1 MSARWE
7 NHMTPQQIADSCED
21 AAAILEGNWMRG
33 EWYNPAQKTYCI
45 EGALA
50 AALGLNIDAVAND
63 ARERSLLRNCP
74 VYAAVSKTVI
84 DRIIATEDDENI
96 DAAIHF
102 VEDDGLP
109 YWNDQD
115 WREEQEVLDVLHET
129 AKRVLG
135 VEP

>member
-1 MSARWE
+1 MSARWDKP
-7 NHMTPQQIADSCED
+7 MTPEDIADTCE
-21 AAAILEGNWMRG
+21 ATAAILEGNWMRG
-33 EWYNPAQKTYCI
+33 EWYNHAQQTYCI

-50 AALGLNIDAVAND
+50 AALGIDVDAVTND
-63 ARERSLLRNCP
+63 ARERRLLRTCP

-84 DRIIATEDDENI
+84 ERIIATEDEDV
-96 DAAIHF
+96 DASIRM

-109 YWNDQD
+109 FWNDQD
-115 WREEQEVLDVLHET
+115 WRQEQEVLDVLHET